1 MVAVNRGLWKLEIYC
16 LTFCNYFLM
25 NRLTMHSNLRVKNF
39 TIDWMFST
47 AGSGNKERSKRL
59 EAKYV
64 VIMDFN
70 RRADIDHRRQHHS
83 YNYFQI
89 QSYQTTQNCN
99 SSYATFGDL
108 RSTSDSLHST
118 SKPLALIFY
127 RWVVGQV
134 FLLSLGMWALV
145 CVYSDCLSNSCFND
159 PEDSKESF
167 KSRILV
173 FNIWTQNL
181 HSSVHPFSGST
192 CTKT

>member
-1 MVAVNRGLWKLEIYC
+1 
-16 LTFCNYFLM
+16 
-25 NRLTMHSNLRVKNF
+25 MHSNLRVKNF

-89 QSYQTTQNCN
+89 QSYQSQTTQNCN
-99 SSYATFGDL
+99 RSYATFGDL

-134 FLLSLGMWALV
+134 FLLSLGICALV
-145 CVYSDCLSNSCFND
+145 CFYSDCLSNSCFND
-159 PEDSKESF
+159 PEESKESF